1 MKIKH
6 LILVAAMV
14 MLASV
19 SWANTAP
26 CPKQMGECPK
36 VTGECPKV
44 QAKDCANCPKAQT
57 QDCATCPMAKKM
69 NCANPPADCPKA
81 KAAPAA
87 E

>member
-14 MLASV
+14 MLAGV
-19 SWANTAP
+19 SWAGTP
-26 CPKQMGECPK
+26 CPKQMGD
-36 VTGECPKV
+36 CPKV
-44 QAKDCANCPKAQT
+44 QTQNCANCPKAHT

-69 NCANPPADCPKA
+69 NCATPPADCPKA
-81 KAAPAA
+81 KAAQAA